1 MKDLL
6 KEEIKDIKYLFG
18 YKKGVVI
25 SEQDELGSAP
35 KQLFTYI
42 NGQKELNTA
51 FLGGNGNLGKWVGTE
66 VKEWCKTKATEG
78 SVCVLGKSIKK
89 DQAQSMKL
97 PAAIGM
103 AKGDNYTVEKVS
115 PTYIGEFEEDSG
127 DGTKQIKH
135 YYGAVYSKS

>member
-1 MKDLL
+1 MNEVFDILDLP
-6 KEEIKDIKYLFG
+6 EVQDGDEIEI
-18 YKKGVVI
+18 I
-25 SEQDELGSAP
+25 GSNP
-35 KQLFTYI
+35 NEYQLWEVDVNN

-135 YYGAVYSKS
+135 YFGAVYSKS